1 MATIKAK
8 AIKPKKLNLAA
19 MRRELGDELGAIA
32 EDVQTDFDKTTQTWT
47 HKPAWTQT
55 TKAGDR
61 RAEFAVLTS
70 DEIYGY
76 VDRGT
81 KPHIIRP
88 KRATRLAFAPGGSPK
103 TTPRVI
109 GSTSGSRGG
118 TTVYSKGVQHP
129 GTKPREFEKTLATKW
144 RKLFGGRMKTA
155 MARAAAKSGHAK

>member
-1 MATIKAK
+1 MATIQAK
-8 AIKPKKLNLAA
+8 AIKPKKINLAA
-19 MRRELGDELGAIA
+19 MRRELTDELGAIA
-32 EDVQTDFDKTTQTWT
+32 EDVQTDFDKTTQTWE

-55 TKAGDR
+55 VKTGDR

-88 KRATRLAFAPGGSPK
+88 KRATRLAFGVGGSPK

-109 GSTSGSRGG
+109 GSTSGSRGAAMI
-118 TTVYSKGVQHP
+118 YSLGVQHP

-144 RKLFGGRMKTA
+144 RKLFSPRMKA
-155 MARAAAKSGHAK
+155 ALARAAAKSGHAR